1 MRGYTTSLLGK
12 QSRNDSLRELQQFDG
27 QVTWFLLSAVN
38 LKVFWIRELPCL
50 SLPNPRSSQCFRAK
64 AVSKLRPR
72 CERAGPH
79 RAGRTLRPCSPG
91 HAGPVSQGSP
101 ISVAHNESRC
111 FFFNQLYSNSSY
123 YQISNLLGLALAA
136 TMRSNGSMIW

>member
-79 RAGRTLRPCSPG
+79 RAGRTLQPCSPG

-101 ISVAHNESRC
+101 ISVTRNESRC
-111 FFFNQLYSNSSY
+111 FFSTSFIRTLPTTRSAIFWALPWQL
-123 YQISNLLGLALAA
+123 LCDRMGV
-136 TMRSNGSMIW
+136 